1 MEAVI
6 AMPSN
11 RGKRV
16 KESSLVSTR
25 WMFPSDA
32 NPAGNVFGGAI
43 VRYIDEIAAAVAQRH
58 ARSNVVIASI
68 DRMDYHH
75 PVRVGDLLTLKAS
88 VNHVGNTSME
98 IGVRVEAENPLT
110 GETVHAASAYATM
123 VALDRNGKPTPVP
136 PLIPETEEEKRRFAE
151 GAVRRNK
158 RSEKRG

>member
-1 MEAVI
+1 M
-6 AMPSN
+6 SK
-11 RGKRV
+11 GKRV
-16 KESSLVSTR
+16 CESALVSTR

-75 PVRVGDLLTLKAS
+75 PVKVGDLLTLKAS
-88 VNHVGNTSME
+88 INHVGNTSME
-98 IGVRVEAENPLT
+98 VGVRVEAENPMT

-123 VALDRNGKPTPVP
+123 VALDENGKPFIVP
-136 PLIPETEEEKRRFAE
+136 RLLPETEEEKRRYAE
-151 GAVRRNK
+151 AAMRRKK
-158 RSEKRG
+158 RVDKKH

>member
-1 MEAVI
+1 M
-6 AMPSN
+6 SK
-11 RGKRV
+11 GKRV
-16 KESSLVSTR
+16 CESALVSTR

-75 PVRVGDLLTLKAS
+75 PVKVGDLLTLKAS
-88 VNHVGNTSME
+88 INHVGNTSME
-98 IGVRVEAENPLT
+98 VGVRVEAENPMT

-123 VALDRNGKPTPVP
+123 VALDENGKPSIVP
-136 PLIPETEEEKRRFAE
+136 RLLPETEEEKRRYAE
-151 GAVRRNK
+151 AAMRRKK
-158 RSEKRG
+158 RVDKKH